1 MNWVSTPAHES
12 QILLKLIVPLGELT
26 SPYVSDQLSTGV
38 PILQDHHA
46 SDHKATKGRKI
57 VGGKHWHGPPPMLLF
72 CTGADHAHR
81 YIFSVAR
88 TRGVEPVP
96 GRASEACV

>member
-1 MNWVSTPAHES
+1 
-12 QILLKLIVPLGELT
+12 
-26 SPYVSDQLSTGV
+26 
-38 PILQDHHA
+38 
-46 SDHKATKGRKI
+46 
-57 VGGKHWHGPPPMLLF
+57 MLLF
-72 CTGADHAHR
+72 CTGADHAYR